1 MKQILFSFG
10 VLCMLLVGCSKSPD
24 KIVAEVYDNAK
35 QQQYG
40 KIANLILPDS
50 ITPLTED
57 EMARF
62 EEMMKSAMGYAE
74 YTDVSVDSVTV
85 NPEGTEAKFVV
96 STKFADG
103 KSYTERG
110 TLRKTASDRWRLLA
124 SREVS
129 DTTDVFSISNEYKHT
144 TELMRNLDF
153 AMSNFLSTRGIPQYQ
168 VRYADYLYEGIMT
181 MADTKM
187 AFELYENAAD
197 KEYVTAYLRLGRAY
211 LRGRGV
217 MKDLE
222 KSFEWFL
229 RAAETG
235 ENTYI
240 YQTVGYAYQHGE
252 GTMKDYEKA
261 IEWFKKGMDAND
273 PNSFNSMAVMYERGQ
288 GVEKDLEKS
297 YELTLKAY
305 ELAQKDKEYE
315 SVYIGLLE
323 SNLGRQFEYGKGVEK
338 DINKALEY
346 YKKSAEHGYKYGMT
360 ALADV
365 YYYGTDGTPKDYD
378 KAFYW
383 YQKAANKDENYT
395 YAVGQ
400 VAECY
405 EYGRGVEMNKN
416 KAKKMYWNLYHEHNV
431 AWARGA
437 ALRVGR

>member
-50 ITPLTED
+50 ITPLTEE

-129 DTTDVFSISNEYKHT
+129 DTTDVFSISNEDKHT

-168 VRYADYLYEGIMT
+168 VRYADYLDEGIMT

-187 AFELYENAAD
+187 AFELYENAAY
-197 KEYVTAYLRLGRAY
+197 KEYVTAYRRLGMAY
-211 LRGRGV
+211 YRGSGV
-217 MKDLE
+217 TEDLE
-222 KSFEWFL
+222 KCFEWFL
-229 RAAETG
+229 KAAEAGDTHA
-235 ENTYI
+235 YR
-240 YQTVGYAYQHGE
+240 TVGYFYRYGQ

-261 IEWFKKGMDAND
+261 IEWYKKAMDAND
-273 PNSFNSMAVMYERGQ
+273 PEAFNDMAIMYGTGQ

-297 YELTLKAY
+297 HELILKAY

-315 SVYIGLLE
+315 SEFIGLLE
-323 SNLGRQFEYGKGVEK
+323 SNLGRHFEYGKGVEK

-346 YKKSAEHGYKYGMT
+346 YKKSAEHGSKYGMT
-360 ALADV
+360 DLANV

-395 YAVGQ
+395 YAVGK

-416 KAKKMYWNLYHEHNV
+416 KAEKMYWNLYHEYNV

-437 ALRVGR
+437 ALRAGR